1 MAKVNNKKKFI
12 NAAKKEVANNSLYL
26 WGGQGEPV
34 LTSYTPAAIIKRETS
49 RENAARVLR
58 KLSTLLGSNSM
69 TEAKYFDCSGLVIY
83 ILMCVLGLINKDYT
97 AAGIYAE
104 LCEPISS
111 EEISGAD
118 LAFKRENG
126 RITHVAII
134 VDSLY
139 IVEARGRDYGVVMR
153 PFVAK
158 EFNCF
163 GRLKCLK

>member
-12 NAAKKEVANNSLYL
+12 SAAKKEVANNSLYL

-83 ILMCVLGLINKDYT
+83 ILMCLGLINKDYT

-111 EEISGAD
+111 DKISGAD

>member
-1 MAKVNNKKKFI
+1 MAKTNNKKKFI
-12 NAAKKEVANNSLYL
+12 NAAKKEVENNSLYL
-26 WGGQGEPV
+26 WGGQGEHV
-34 LTSYTPAAIIKRETS
+34 LTSYTPAAIIKRETT

-69 TEAKYFDCSGLVIY
+69 AEAKYFDCSGLVIY
-83 ILMCVLGLINKDYT
+83 ILMNVLGLIDKDYT
-97 AAGIYAE
+97 AAGIYSE
-104 LCEPISS
+104 LCKPIKA
-111 EEISGAD
+111 EDIKGAD

-134 VDSLY
+134 VDELY

-153 PFVAK
+153 PFSVK

-163 GRLKCLK
+163 GRLDCLK